1 MGDAT
6 EAAAARSE
14 QRDRSHDGDVPGPGR
29 QPGRDARAPVAGPDR
44 AVPDRASPDTVTVL
58 LRRLRDAAA
67 AHDGELVT
75 WPGAV
80 WPGAVCPGSGPRR
93 TDRKLSQLS
102 AYRPPASG
110 TYSTR
115 VTEYL
120 M

>member
-29 QPGRDARAPVAGPDR
+29 QPGRDARAPGAGPDR
-44 AVPDRASPDTVTVL
+44 AGRDTVTVL

-75 WPGAV
+75 WPGRGVARPRCAPAV
-80 WPGAVCPGSGPRR
+80 
-93 TDRKLSQLS
+93 DRGELTASS
-102 AYRPPASG
+102 AS
-110 TYSTR
+110 
-115 VTEYL
+115 
-120 M
+120 

>member
-29 QPGRDARAPVAGPDR
+29 QPGRDAHAPGAGPDR
-44 AVPDRASPDTVTVL
+44 AGPDRAGRDTVTVL

-75 WPGAV
+75 WPGRA
-80 WPGAVCPGSGPRR
+80 CPGSGPWR

-102 AYRPPASG
+102 THRRKSAA
-110 TYSTR
+110 
-115 VTEYL
+115 VTVRE
-120 M
+120 